1 MLPAVLRNPDF
12 ARLLSGRLVTN
23 AGDSLYAVAAMW
35 LVFDLTGSEAFT
47 GLAGFLVMSPNLLQ
61 AFVGPLVDRWSL
73 RAVMVWSQLI
83 QAVLVLAVPVAAWL
97 GVLSVWVVLTVIPLA
112 AFVNQF
118 AYPAQQAALP
128 RIVDDEELVRA
139 NAALQVGYGG
149 VDAAFNAVAGLL
161 VAAVGA
167 VALYLVDA
175 VTFLLAA
182 ALFVS
187 LRVPA
192 RTASADTAPSVGRST
207 GETPTGET
215 PTGETT
221 AADDPTA
228 GGDQAPT
235 LAGDGGRDRVG
246 LRGAVDRYLDDLRGG
261 VGFVRGTLLLP
272 LLVTGLVA
280 NFTLG
285 GVTAVLPSF
294 AAGYG
299 GADVYGVLLAGI
311 GTGTLLGALLASR
324 LDHLPVGVL
333 SMGGFLLSAGLWGLG
348 VASPWAPATA
358 VLFALAFV
366 PVGVTNVVIMSMVQ
380 RLVPEGMLGRVS
392 ALLGSAS
399 TAMAPVGSLLGG
411 VSAAWL
417 GVGTVAGG
425 AALGFLF
432 IAVYTAVVPQ
442 LRTLP
447 PAAELETL
455 AA

>member
-1 MLPAVLRNPDF
+1 VLPAVFRNPDF

-35 LVFDLTGSEAFT
+35 LVFDLTGSEVYT
-47 GLAGFLVMSPNLLQ
+47 GLAGFLVMSPALLQ

-83 QAVLVLAVPVAAWL
+83 QAVLVLAVPVAAWF

-128 RIVDDEELVRA
+128 RIVDDADLVRA
-139 NAALQVGYGG
+139 NAALQVGYSG
-149 VDAAFNAVAGLL
+149 VDATFNAVAGLL

-187 LRVPA
+187 LRIPA
-192 RTASADTAPSVGRST
+192 RAASVEAAQTDG
-207 GETPTGET
+207 TPTGEA
-215 PTGETT
+215 P
-221 AADDPTA
+221 AADPAA
-228 GGDQAPT
+228 GGDGAPT
-235 LAGDGGRDRVG
+235 LAGDGGREQVG

-299 GADVYGVLLAGI
+299 GADVYGLLLAGI
-311 GTGTLLGALLASR
+311 GAGTLLGALLASR
-324 LDHLPVGVL
+324 LEHLPVGVL

-348 VASPWAPATA
+348 VASPWVPATA

-392 ALLGSAS
+392 ALLGSVS

-417 GVGTVAGG
+417 GVGTVAAG

-432 IAVYTAVVPQ
+432 VAVYTAAVPH

-447 PAAELETL
+447 PAGEVETL
-455 AA
+455 SV